1 MSRYDADDTYCYP
14 GSDVLRNKAEL
25 TDANE
30 LDAYEGELSTLRSL
44 EILEKPI
51 EGQFDLAHLQKIHLA
66 LFQDIYD
73 WAGEIRTVDISR
85 GNSRFANVRF
95 IESAAHEIFNRL
107 ARENW
112 LKHLDPNALSERL
125 AHYLSEINALH
136 PFREGN
142 GRAGRAGHEGY
153 AFEPGNQ
160 GRDPDRAQRAA
171 PADGRAG
178 RARRQARLHREA
190 DRRHPRGRSP
200 SALPGVRQPAP
211 SGGGLVR
218 RTPATGCSRRG
229 RSGGTGLRSDA
240 GHRHL
245 G

>member
-30 LDAYEGELSTLRSL
+30 LDTYEGELSTLRSL

-95 IESAAHEIFNRL
+95 IESAAHVIFNRL
-107 ARENW
+107 AREN
-112 LKHLDPNALSERL
+112 
-125 AHYLSEINALH
+125 
-136 PFREGN
+136 
-142 GRAGRAGHEGY
+142 
-153 AFEPGNQ
+153 
-160 GRDPDRAQRAA
+160 
-171 PADGRAG
+171 
-178 RARRQARLHREA
+178 
-190 DRRHPRGRSP
+190 
-200 SALPGVRQPAP
+200 
-211 SGGGLVR
+211 
-218 RTPATGCSRRG
+218 
-229 RSGGTGLRSDA
+229 
-240 GHRHL
+240 
-245 G
+245 